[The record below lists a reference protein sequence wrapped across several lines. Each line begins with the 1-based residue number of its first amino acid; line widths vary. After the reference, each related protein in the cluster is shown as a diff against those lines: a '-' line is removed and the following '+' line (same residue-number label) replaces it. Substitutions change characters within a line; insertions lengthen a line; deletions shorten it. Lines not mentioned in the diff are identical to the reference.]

1 MSEYNTYTL
10 SKLPKEILI
19 KILLQKDNTE
29 YFDLS
34 YCYRMRDRVNLRMEK
49 LKTEEVK
56 RKLLELEDEN
66 SLTNFILNITRIR
79 SSGSSLL
86 KFEYLDHKITMGF
99 DEEETYVTLYGKEVY
114 TEVDGRV
121 DANKISPDFHI
132 LLKKFRKL
140 IFRKIGK
147 YNLFDSIIWFL
158 EHDKIEF
165 SYLKQT

>member
-1 MSEYNTYTL
+1 MSEYNTYSL

-29 YFDLS
+29 YFDLA
-34 YCYRMRDRVNLRMEK
+34 YCYRVRDRVNLRMEK

-56 RKLLELEDEN
+56 RKLLELEDEK

-86 KFEYLDHKITMGF
+86 KIEYLDHKITMGF
-99 DEEETYVTLYGKEVY
+99 DEDELYVTLYGKEIY

-121 DANKISPDFHI
+121 DANNISPDFHI
-132 LLKKFRKL
+132 LLQKFWKL

-147 YNLFDSIIWFL
+147 YTLFDSIIWFL
-158 EHDKIEF
+158 NVTELSLHI
-165 SYLKQT
+165 